1 VKHDDGLDA
10 AVEHIMRDPE
20 YAQRV
25 YEEPEDALRQYDLRP
40 GEWRLV
46 HWFLQQD
53 VKDALGEATPGVS
66 TVDFSSVRYEF
77 LGRLPS
83 FRGDV
88 IAGPSDPTIT

>member
-1 VKHDDGLDA
+1 MVSTQPWSTSCA
-10 AVEHIMRDPE
+10 IRSMRSGST
-20 YAQRV
+20 RN
-25 YEEPEDALRQYDLRP
+25 RRM
-40 GEWRLV
+40 RLV